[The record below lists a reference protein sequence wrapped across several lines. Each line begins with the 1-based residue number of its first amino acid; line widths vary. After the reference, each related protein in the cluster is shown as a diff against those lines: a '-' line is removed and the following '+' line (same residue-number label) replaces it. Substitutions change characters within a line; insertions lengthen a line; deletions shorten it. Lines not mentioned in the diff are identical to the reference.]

1 MRSILAILSAAL
13 LACAAPAALA
23 HHGWSEYDADKVL
36 TLDGVIE
43 QSAYE
48 SPHTVIR
55 LKTADKTWTAVL
67 APPFRMEARGL
78 KSEAIK
84 VGAKARV
91 VGYPNRKQADEMR
104 AERIVVDGKTVE
116 LR

>member
-13 LACAAPAALA
+13 LACAALPALA
-23 HHGWSEYDADKVL
+23 HHGWSEYVAEKVL

-78 KSEAIK
+78 KAEAIK

-91 VGYPNRKQADEMR
+91 VGYPNRKHADELR